1 MNTLRDHGSAHSQ
14 GISFIKKY
22 LKWFILKNTF
32 REELSFPGY
41 WEVGRPLK
49 SDRDNCARK
58 LQIFI
63 KITDF
68 KQNYRFKKNTDF
80 NKKLQMYILNYRFY
94 LK

>member
-1 MNTLRDHGSAHSQ
+1 MNTLRDYGSAHSQ

-22 LKWFILKNTF
+22 LKWFILKNAF

-68 KQNYRFKKNTDF
+68 KQNFRFI
-80 NKKLQMYILNYRFY
+80 QNYRF
-94 LK
+94 